1 MINIIKVIKVK
12 QIIIFFNIM
21 KLNEFIGYFVKIVNG
36 ISLPF
41 YFLSFIIIYK
51 KNQSLFRYIS
61 LQLVI
66 TSLIQSVAF
75 LLPSKDNDF
84 FCKMQ
89 TALDIIGDISKITV
103 ATSVVLFAQ
112 LNFMEQEKAEKR
124 KTIYI
129 VGSIIFSWV
138 IPITIT
144 ILFLIFGKAVNYSE
158 FCWISNDS
166 YIFLYATSINRYAYI
181 VIFIILFI
189 MIIKSFKEL
198 CNQYEDIE
206 IYTSFK
212 SKMNKYAIIL
222 GIYIFVLIVYFALDL
237 WNSDLFIYELL
248 YALCD
253 INNGLMSPIYVLVF
267 LYDKATFI
275 LLKNILFCKQVDPSI
290 ERSSVEVYY
299 TINDN

>member
-1 MINIIKVIKVK
+1 
-12 QIIIFFNIM
+12 M

-41 YFLSFIIIYK
+41 YFLTFIIIYK

-198 CNQYEDIE
+198 CDQYEGVE
-206 IYTSFK
+206 IYESFK

-237 WNSDLFIYELL
+237 WKSDSIVSVIL
-248 YALCD
+248 YAMCD
-253 INNGLMSPIYVLVF
+253 INNGLMSLIYVIVF
-267 LYDKATFI
+267 LYDKDTFI
-275 LLKNILFCKQVDPSI
+275 MLKDFLLCKKEETLN
-290 ERSSVEVYY
+290 ERPTVKVYY
-299 TINDN
+299 SINEK

>member
-1 MINIIKVIKVK
+1 MNLNVI
-12 QIIIFFNIM
+12 
-21 KLNEFIGYFVKIVNG
+21 IGYFVKIVNG
-36 ISLPF
+36 LSIPF
-41 YFLSFIIIYK
+41 YFLTFVIIYK

-124 KTIYI
+124 KKIYI
-129 VGSIIFSWV
+129 LCSIIFSWV
-138 IPITIT
+138 IPIVIT
-144 ILFLIFGKAVNYSE
+144 LLFWFFGKAVSYSE
-158 FCWISNDS
+158 FCWISDES
-166 YIFLYATSINRYAYI
+166 WIFLYITSINRYAYI

-189 MIIKSFKEL
+189 VIIKSFKEL
-198 CNQYEDIE
+198 CDQYEGVE
-206 IYTSFK
+206 IYESFK

-237 WNSDLFIYELL
+237 WKSESIVSVIL
-248 YALCD
+248 YAMCD
-253 INNGLMSPIYVLVF
+253 INNGLMSLIYVIVF
-267 LYDKATFI
+267 LYDKDTFI
-275 LLKNILFCKQVDPSI
+275 MLKDFLLCKKEETPNERPTVQVDYSI
-290 ERSSVEVYY
+290 NE
-299 TINDN
+299 N